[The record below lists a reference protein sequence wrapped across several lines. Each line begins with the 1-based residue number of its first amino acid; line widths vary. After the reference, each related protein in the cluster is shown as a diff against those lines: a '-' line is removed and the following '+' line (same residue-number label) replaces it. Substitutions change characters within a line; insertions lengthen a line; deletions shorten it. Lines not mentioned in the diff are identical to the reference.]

1 MGGVGAQR
9 ARRGGRAVIRFVA
22 RRLLQMIP
30 TVLGV
35 VLVTFVLFN
44 VVGGSPARFTL
55 GPHATAESL
64 EAYDEERGFN
74 RPLLFGWWTDTR
86 ALPDAGFED
95 SAMDWRAV
103 EGVLHRPAEGPLP
116 GRIAL
121 PAGRSYSIPLA
132 FPLRTDTEYRLRIDY
147 RTAEEARATCRL
159 EWEDGDD
166 GSGLDE
172 SREVVLPP
180 GNQWHTAEFQIPDS
194 PEGRARTVVIDVEG
208 ADMECRAIQ
217 LRRKMPN
224 PFQSQFSFYLLQLSR
239 LDFGTS
245 SSTNQKVADMLR
257 AGIGPSLALTVPI
270 FLIGIGVSVGLS
282 LVCAFF
288 RNHFIDRFFV
298 VLAVALMSINYLIFI
313 IAGQFL
319 LAFKANWFPVW
330 GFESVRYLV
339 LPVAIGV
346 ISGLGG
352 NLRFYRTVM
361 LDEMYRD
368 YVRTAFAKGADKRTV
383 LLKHVLKNA
392 MIPILTNV
400 VIALPFLY
408 TGSLLLETFFGIPGL
423 GYLAVTAIGAS
434 DLDVIRAIVLIGSL
448 LFVAANLLTDLC
460 YAWVDPRVTLR

>member
-1 MGGVGAQR
+1 
-9 ARRGGRAVIRFVA
+9 VIRFVL
-22 RRLLQMIP
+22 RRLLQLIP
-30 TVLGV
+30 TVVGV

-55 GPHATAESL
+55 GPHATAETL
-64 EAYDEERGFN
+64 EAYDEVRGFN
-74 RPLLFGWWTDTR
+74 RPLLFGWWTKTR
-86 ALPDAGFED
+86 ALPDMSFSG
-95 SAMDWRAV
+95 SAMGWQAV
-103 EGVLHRPAEGPLP
+103 EGVQFRPPEGPLP
-116 GRIAL
+116 GRIVL
-121 PAGRSYSIPLA
+121 PAGRRYPIPLA
-132 FPLRTDTEYRLRIDY
+132 FPLSPDAAYRLTIAY
-147 RTAEEARATCRL
+147 RTSEGAEVRCRVA
-159 EWEDGDD
+159 WESAGEDADA
-166 GSGLDE
+166 E
-172 SREVVLPP
+172 SAPVVDLPP
-180 GNQWHTAEFQIPDS
+180 DNAWRTVEVDMPAS
-194 PEGRARTVVIDVEG
+194 PEGRARTAVIDVSAG
-208 ADMECRAIQ
+208 DMECRSVRLQ
-217 LRRKMPN
+217 RKMPH
-224 PFQSQFSFYLLQLSR
+224 PLHSQFAFYLRQLAR

-245 SSTNQKVADMLR
+245 SSTNQKVSAMLR

-270 FLIGIGVSVGLS
+270 FLVGIGVSVGLS
-282 LVCAFF
+282 LLCAYF
-288 RNHFIDRFFV
+288 RNRFIDRFFV

-313 IAGQFL
+313 IVGQFL
-319 LAFKANWFPVW
+319 LSFKAGWFPVW
-330 GFESVRYLV
+330 GFESPRYLI

-400 VIALPFLY
+400 VIAIPFLY